1 MLLFMRITIHIPFK
15 VTQNL
20 ITFKKNK
27 KKYNKVYIRSTLR
40 TFTDY
45 KRKTGISLLANK
57 DRWTSIRKTIMDYGQ
72 TKYSQELPGTT
83 YCLGFHRPTIKGPFS
98 YPILYLHEQINI
110 NL

>member
-57 DRWTSIRKTIMDYGQ
+57 DRWTSAPYQ
-72 TKYSQELPGTT
+72 LEKYITPNNL
-83 YCLGFHRPTIKGPFS
+83 FS
-98 YPILYLHEQINI
+98 LKV
-110 NL
+110 